1 MPVRRRALPRQDM
14 DLSSKINSLE
24 GDLRTLI
31 TRWDRFFSGEL
42 KMPPSQEKEIL
53 GRRLR
58 ALAENSGGAHSGD
71 HFRLDQ
77 LQHRFMSYAM
87 NWQRLLRE
95 REEGVRRFVPGQQE
109 GAGRSVSPAPQKVMT
124 NTPPPASVD
133 LVDTDDLFERW
144 CSAKAEIGHE
154 VKIDRQ
160 AFEAQIN
167 QQRQDI
173 EKRMDSTVVM
183 DVTVADGKVKLTARR
198 VEDSDGEE

>member
-1 MPVRRRALPRQDM
+1 M
-14 DLSSKINSLE
+14 DISSKINSLE

-31 TRWDRFFSGEL
+31 IRWDRFFAGDL
-42 KMPPSQEKEIL
+42 KMPPSREKEIL
-53 GRRLR
+53 RRRLR
-58 ALAENSGGAHSGD
+58 ALAEDSGGAHSGD
-71 HFRLDQ
+71 RFRLDQ

-109 GAGRSVSPAPQKVMT
+109 GVGPTVQPTPQEVKT

-133 LVDTDDLFERW
+133 HVDTDDLFERW
-144 CSAKAEIGHE
+144 CSAKADIGHE
-154 VKIDRQ
+154 VKINRQ

-167 QQRQDI
+167 RQRQDI
-173 EKRMDSTVVM
+173 EKRMNSTVVM

-198 VEDSDGEE
+198 VEKPDGEE